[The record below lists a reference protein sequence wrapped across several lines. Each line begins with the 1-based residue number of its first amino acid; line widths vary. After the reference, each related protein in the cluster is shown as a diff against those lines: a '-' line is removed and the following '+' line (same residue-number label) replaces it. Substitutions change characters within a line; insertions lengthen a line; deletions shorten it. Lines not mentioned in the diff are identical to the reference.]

1 MQTTQLVKALCR
13 HSDAALPGLA
23 YGEPETCTRHKR
35 TRCWLQTSAST
46 RSAHAPT
53 EPTFPTTPAGA
64 RCIPSPAHEAPRTL
78 KWTKLLA
85 TRSGGQRS
93 GQRLLARTASRKDS
107 ADVISCSTEPAWILN
122 THTYAR
128 VRNMKVHFHAR
139 LIHLLVTVCVGRRL
153 SQGGVLVARNT
164 FTLATAREAK
174 GTTEGAGAAVEAHVP
189 WRT

>member
-1 MQTTQLVKALCR
+1 MHTPQT
-13 HSDAALPGLA
+13 HSLLASNFGFNTFSPRSNRAHVSHDASGCSLHSF
-23 YGEPETCTRHKR
+23 TCAR
-35 TRCWLQTSAST
+35 ST
-46 RSAHAPT
+46 T
-53 EPTFPTTPAGA
+53 DVGM
-64 RCIPSPAHEAPRTL
+64 
-78 KWTKLLA
+78 TKLLA

-128 VRNMKVHFHAR
+128 VRNMKVQFHAR